1 MRSAQLDDDRRRRL
15 ACFKAPFGLATKL
28 RPGVGARF
36 VTIDRGQLDG
46 TKMRLERLALAIG
59 QVAARCPRCGKTV
72 GELMSRAQLQERLI
86 PMCAAEP
93 DDETMREV
101 MRCTFLV
108 AWPPAQRARRI
119 VWHNLKSRPMSQ
131 GLRCPLVPV
140 DLP

>member
-1 MRSAQLDDDRRRRL
+1 
-15 ACFKAPFGLATKL
+15 
-28 RPGVGARF
+28 
-36 VTIDRGQLDG
+36 
-46 TKMRLERLALAIG
+46 MRLERLALAIG

-131 GLRCPLVPV
+131 GLRCPLIPV